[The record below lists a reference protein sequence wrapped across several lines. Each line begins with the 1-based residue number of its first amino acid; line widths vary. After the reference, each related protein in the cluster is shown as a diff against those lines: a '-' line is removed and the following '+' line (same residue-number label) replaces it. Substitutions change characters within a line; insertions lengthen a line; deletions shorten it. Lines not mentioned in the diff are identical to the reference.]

1 MKRLN
6 NYIIKEGIKK
16 TSKIR
21 DDIKFIIWQRPE
33 KKIKWLENNDKYQK
47 IEYKYEDVDKMIFI
61 QFLLGYV
68 KEDKTWK
75 MWIGKIGAASY
86 DDDPYCK
93 LDTEKFS
100 EAILTACDKIEEFIE
115 KVNKDP
121 LNYIQFYK
129 RNPADSGGGEEESGE
144 DSGGDEGGGRDLL

>member
-1 MKRLN
+1 MRSISE
-6 NYIIKEGIKK
+6 YISNEPILELKK

-21 DDIKFIIWQRPE
+21 DNILFTIWQRPE
-33 KKIKWLENNDKYQK
+33 KKITWLSNNDKYQK
-47 IEYKYEDVDKMIFI
+47 IEYKYEDVTNMIFI

-68 KEDKTWK
+68 KEDNTWK

-93 LDTEKFS
+93 LNTENFAD
-100 EAILTACDKIEEFIE
+100 AILTACDKIEEFIE
-115 KVNKDP
+115 KVHTDP

-129 RNPADSGGGEEESGE
+129 ANPASNGGEDEEGSDDE
-144 DSGGDEGGGRDLL
+144 SDGGDDLL

>member
-1 MKRLN
+1 MKTIDH
-6 NYIIKEGIKK
+6 YITETAK

-21 DDIKFIIWQRPE
+21 DNIQFTIWQRPE
-33 KKIKWLENNDKYQK
+33 KKIKWLSNNDKYQK
-47 IEYKYEDVDKMIFI
+47 IEYKYEDVTNMIFI

-68 KEDKTWK
+68 EEDKTWK
-75 MWIGKIGAASY
+75 MWVGKIGAASY

-115 KVNKDP
+115 KVNTDP

-129 RNPADSGGGEEESGE
+129 ANPADQGGGGEGEE
-144 DSGGDEGGGRDLL
+144 GGDEGGGEGGGEDLL

>member
-1 MKRLN
+1 MN
-6 NYIIKEGIKK
+6 INEAIKK
-16 TSKIR
+16 TSKLR
-21 DDIKFIIWQRPE
+21 DGIQFTIWQRPE

-68 KEDKTWK
+68 EEDKTWK

-129 RNPADSGGGEEESGE
+129 SNPADAGSDEASDE
-144 DSGGDEGGGRDLL
+144 GGDEGGGGDLL

>member
-1 MKRLN
+1 MKGIDG
-6 NYIIKEGIKK
+6 YITEEVK

-21 DDIKFIIWQRPE
+21 DGIQFTIWQRPD
-33 KKIKWLENNDKYQK
+33 KKIKWLSNNEKYQK
-47 IEYKYEDVDKMIFI
+47 IEYKYEDVDNMIFI

-93 LDTEKFS
+93 LNTEKFS
-100 EAILTACDKIEEFIE
+100 EAILTACDKIEEFID
-115 KVNKDP
+115 KVNEDP

-129 RNPADSGGGEEESGE
+129 ANPADQGGGEESEE
-144 DSGGDEGGGRDLL
+144 GGDEGGGDLL